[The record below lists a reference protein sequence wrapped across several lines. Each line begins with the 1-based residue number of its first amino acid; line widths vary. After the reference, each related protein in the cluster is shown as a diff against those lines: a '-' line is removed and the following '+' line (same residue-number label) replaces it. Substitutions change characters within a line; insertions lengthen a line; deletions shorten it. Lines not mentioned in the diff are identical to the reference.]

1 MGNDNEITNK
11 IEIPEN
17 TDTQEIELAK
27 IREEK
32 KEEEIRQ
39 QQSEQ
44 GEESGQKERKNNKKE
59 SETKASAVLFL
70 KKELAQLK
78 SKSAEKPYDLE
89 TEFAK
94 TKKNRSPLIPL
105 VLIFCTILVAA
116 FIYGTYFFISKDE
129 ISVDLSDGLLEEVNA
144 EDLADEVT
152 RTTVMYENSL
162 RNIESL
168 KKTLDEKLAE
178 AKKQYDFN
186 LFVIDSMNI
195 DDQKDVKS
203 RKNAAK
209 SENKKKVEEIHL
221 EMDKKIQ
228 DAQKESENLKIRL
241 ENYEKQEVANKNQS
255 EEKDEKEILV
265 QLERER
271 IIRDYEKRLLDLNK
285 ELSEVREKNQ
295 EEKKDAIETLSKK
308 YQDEISG
315 LDPQLNDK
323 TAKSII
329 ADSKY
334 LKNADFVLSKYTDK
348 ADKVSDEKLR
358 NVLRRAQSEYES
370 YDYLYKIVKDIPQ
383 KYSIPEYVK
392 TGNKL
397 VVDATNNIVETAV
410 ESVNS
415 LSDSYNAEK
424 NERTIMQ
431 DAILLLISKEG
442 KKSIVLQ
449 TFQDKLRLFVTNDI
463 DSALK
468 KGEMQAFIMV
478 NGKKVSGKVY
488 KKDEIV
494 YFEPDSVDIS
504 EEIKDL
510 NIVSVGTEVT
520 FTN

>member
-1 MGNDNEITNK
+1 MGNDNKIENK

-32 KEEEIRQ
+32 Q
-39 QQSEQ
+39 QAELQEKS
-44 GEESGQKERKNNKKE
+44 NNKKE
-59 SETKASAVLFL
+59 SEKSETKASAVLFL
-70 KKELAQLK
+70 KKELNQLK
-78 SKSAEKPYDLE
+78 SKSKENPYDLE

-105 VLIFCTILVAA
+105 VLVFCTILVAA
-116 FIYGTYFFISKDE
+116 FIYGTYFFISKDK

-168 KKTLDEKLAE
+168 KKSLEEKLAE

-228 DAQKESENLKIRL
+228 DAEKESENLKIRL

-255 EEKDEKEILV
+255 EEKDEKDILAS
-265 QLERER
+265 LERER
-271 IIRDYEKRLLDLNK
+271 IIRDYEQRILDLNK
-285 ELSEVREKNQ
+285 ELSEVREKTQ
-295 EEKKDAIETLSKK
+295 EEKKEAIETLSKK
-308 YQDEISG
+308 YQDEIAG

-323 TAKSII
+323 NAKSII

-334 LKNADFVLSKYTDK
+334 LKNADFVISKYTDK

-358 NVLRRAQSEYES
+358 NVLRRSQSEYES
-370 YDYLYKIVKDIPQ
+370 YDYLYKTVKDIPQ

-424 NERTIMQ
+424 NERIIMQ
-431 DAILLLISKEG
+431 DAVLSLISKEG
-442 KKSIVLQ
+442 KKCIVLQ
-449 TFQDKLRLFVTNDI
+449 TFQDKLRLFVTNDV
-463 DSALK
+463 DSQLK
-468 KGEMQAFIMV
+468 KGEKEAFVML

-494 YFEPDSVDIS
+494 YFEPNATDIS

-510 NIVSVGTEVT
+510 NVVSVGTEVK
-520 FTN
+520 FEE